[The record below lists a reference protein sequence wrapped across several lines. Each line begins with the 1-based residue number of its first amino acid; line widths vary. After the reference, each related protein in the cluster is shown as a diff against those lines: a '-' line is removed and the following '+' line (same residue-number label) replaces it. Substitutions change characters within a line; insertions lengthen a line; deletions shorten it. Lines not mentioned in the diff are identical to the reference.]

1 MDEHLRKS
9 IILDHYN
16 NPTNKGLVE
25 DDNNYYKVNMNS
37 ESCIDDLDFM
47 IKIENNIITDVRFDG
62 EACAISTSAS
72 SIMINLILNKS
83 IDEVLNIIKNYEN
96 MIDEKQYDKN
106 VLEEA
111 NVFDEIYKQA
121 NRKKCA
127 LLPYHGLKK
136 VLLKVKEKENV

>member
-25 DDNNYYKVNMNS
+25 DDNYHKVNMNS

-83 IDEVLNIIKNYEN
+83 IDEVLNIINNYEN
-96 MIDEKQYDKN
+96 MIDEKDYDKEL
-106 VLEEA
+106 LEEA

-136 VLLKVKEKENV
+136 VLLEVKEKENV

>member
-16 NPTNKGLVE
+16 NPINKGLIK
-25 DDNNYYKVNMNS
+25 DDSYYKVNMNS
-37 ESCIDDLDFM
+37 ESCIDDLDYM
-47 IKIENNIITDVRFDG
+47 MKIENNIITDVRFDG

-72 SIMINLILNKS
+72 SIMINLILNKT
-83 IDEVLNIIKNYEN
+83 IDEVLNIINNYEN
-96 MIDEKQYDKN
+96 MIDEKEYDKE
-106 VLEEA
+106 LLQEA

-136 VLLKVKEKENV
+136 VLLEVKGKENV

>member
-16 NPTNKGLVE
+16 NPINKGLIK
-25 DDNNYYKVNMNS
+25 DDSYYKVNMNS
-37 ESCIDDLDFM
+37 ESCIDDLDYM

-83 IDEVLNIIKNYEN
+83 IDEVLNIINNYEN
-96 MIDEKQYDKN
+96 MIDEKDYDKEL
-106 VLEEA
+106 LEEA

-136 VLLKVKEKENV
+136 VLLEVKEKENV